1 VLLGGGVGG
10 VDLQDLVELFAGF
23 FEAPGSDAGDA
34 EVDPGQDE
42 VGSELDDG
50 GKFFTGGFEVTDE
63 AELDAEQITGFDKV
77 GLEFGGLAEGLGGF
91 VSTAEGGEGI
101 GEVSEE
107 SGVVGVACS
116 DLFVESDG
124 FLVFFLA
131 MEDLGGLEA
140 CLFEIGAQVEG
151 LSQGGQGVVQP
162 AEPGEQP
169 ALLEEGS
176 VVMRQEFGHAL
187 PRFDSGLE
195 VIGGL
200 EELGEVLV
208 QARVIG
214 VSVDGGVVDV
224 FGFEV
229 TAGVQ
234 FVSELRD
241 VAGEGVVAG
250 LVIGLVGE
258 RWVLEPLQHALEDA
272 HPVPVG
278 QSEAF
283 LDDGWRGELGLGL
296 G

>member
-34 EVDPGQDE
+34 EVDAGQDE
-42 VGSELDDG
+42 VGSELDYG
-50 GKFFTGGFEVTDE
+50 GKFFAGGLEVIDE
-63 AELDAEQITGFDKV
+63 AEFDAEEITGFDEV

-124 FLVFFLA
+124 FLVFLLA

-151 LSQGGQGVVQP
+151 LPQGGQGVVQP
-162 AEPGEQP
+162 AELGEQA
-169 ALLEEGS
+169 ALLEEGGMM
-176 VVMRQEFGHAL
+176 MRQEFGHAL
-187 PRFDSGLE
+187 PRFDSSLE

-214 VSVDGGVVDV
+214 V
-224 FGFEV
+224 
-229 TAGVQ
+229 
-234 FVSELRD
+234 
-241 VAGEGVVAG
+241 
-250 LVIGLVGE
+250 
-258 RWVLEPLQHALEDA
+258 
-272 HPVPVG
+272 
-278 QSEAF
+278 
-283 LDDGWRGELGLGL
+283 
-296 G
+296 